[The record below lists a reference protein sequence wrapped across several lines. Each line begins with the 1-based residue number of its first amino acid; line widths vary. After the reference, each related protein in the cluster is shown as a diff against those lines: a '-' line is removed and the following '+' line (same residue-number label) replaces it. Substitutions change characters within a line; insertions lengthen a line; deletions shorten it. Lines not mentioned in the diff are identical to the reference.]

1 MLGMTKSSGVAI
13 AAINVAM
20 NHASKEPSKSLSVVI
35 VTSTAELVRET
46 FSLVQQNLVSR
57 KGCKPLNTF
66 GVLAVPSPS
75 KGLLELA
82 ETSFGILVCT
92 PKSLARMLDNSR
104 FSAKS
109 PRLLVFDQ
117 GMSLA
122 SGSFKN
128 DMQRITAW
136 ANSKPSSNIPHLTII
151 VLSQLLDL
159 ELDLHRELQRYYMST
174 FLAFKDVSTVTFDA
188 NPLAF
193 FSGRAVPME
202 CRYPVEARY
211 KAFVENIAN
220 NHQSIICVDYSLE
233 RLGDLKRLA
242 GKDGHKAEILD
253 SRSSSAAKLTMD
265 RFRAGEFNLLLTT
278 FADVEGIKCVHA
290 NAVAIFAS
298 PSRSSQFKP
307 DVFKRRV
314 DCLRD
319 AVEAVRQHGEKARV
333 YIFYAA
339 GTDMEIKRAVAQI
352 LTEMGSPVPDRLK
365 QNLRGSY
372 NDTRAC
378 GY

>member
-1 MLGMTKSSGVAI
+1 MAI

-20 NHASKEPSKSLSVVI
+20 NHTSKDPLKSLSAVI
-35 VTSTAELVRET
+35 VTSTDELVRET
-46 FSLVQQNLVSR
+46 FLFIQQIAVSR
-57 KGCKPLNTF
+57 KGCKLLNTF
-66 GVLAVPSPS
+66 GVLAVPNPS
-75 KGLLELA
+75 KGLLEMA

-92 PKSLARMLDNSR
+92 AKSLARMLDNSR

-128 DMQRITAW
+128 DMERVTSW
-136 ANSKPSSNIPHLTII
+136 VNSKPTSNIQHLTIV

-159 ELDLHRELQRYYMST
+159 ELDLHRELHRYYMST
-174 FLAFKDVSTVTFDA
+174 FLASKDVSTVSLDA

-193 FSGRAVPME
+193 FGGRAVPVE
-202 CRYPVEARY
+202 CRYPIETRY
-211 KAFVENIAN
+211 KAFVNNIVN

-242 GKDGHKAEILD
+242 GRDGHKAEILD
-253 SRSSSAAKLTMD
+253 SRSPSAAKDTMD
-265 RFRAGEFNLLLTT
+265 RFRAGKFNFLLTT

-307 DVFKRRV
+307 GVFKRRV

-339 GTDMEIKRAVAQI
+339 GTDMEIKKAVAQI